1 MLIEINLLIAVNS
14 LEQTRSA
21 VINIFKMVDL
31 AGKDGIVSEFSPGVF
46 CQVYLFPLQFSSLT
60 CCQVECDKR
69 CIVCLNFFVRYIPT
83 LLFREL
89 LSIIFSS
96 VYIPWHN
103 SLIFR
108 VLSL

>member
-69 CIVCLNFFVRYIPT
+69 CIVCLNFFCQIHT
-83 LLFREL
+83 N
-89 LSIIFSS
+89 SS
-96 VYIPWHN
+96 VQRA
-103 SLIFR
+103 LINNIFKC
-108 VLSL
+108 LYSMA